1 MAKQQVN
8 THKIGESGSQY
19 LPIIKE
25 YDPRRY
31 ICKGGS
37 ESGKEI
43 KWYEGQRQLIRSLVV
58 ALERK

>member
-1 MAKQQVN
+1 M
-8 THKIGESGSQY
+8 HRIGESGSQY

-37 ESGKEI
+37 ESGKEV

-58 ALERK
+58 ASERK